1 MNIDKRAKELGLT
14 LPPPMSTQGLPFST
28 VVIDGSTAYI
38 SGHLPLNDEGKIFG
52 PLGPV
57 GETGDSIVTPEQAY
71 ESARRV
77 CIGILASLQARLG
90 SLERVDR
97 WLKLLGFVNVAPGF
111 KAIPPV
117 VNGAS
122 DLILELYGSLRGE
135 HTRSA
140 IGVAQLPFGA
150 PVEIE
155 AVVKVKP

>member
-1 MNIDKRAKELGLT
+1 MNIDKRVKELGLE
-14 LPPPMSTQGLPFST
+14 LPPPMSTKGLPFSS

-38 SGHLPLNDEGKIFG
+38 SGHLPLADDGKLFG
-52 PLGPV
+52 PLGKV
-57 GETGDSIVTPEQAY
+57 SDGAEAAVTPEQAY
-71 ESARRV
+71 ASARRV
-77 CIGILASLQARLG
+77 AIGMLASLQTRLG

-97 WLKLLGFVNVAPGF
+97 WLKLLGFVNVGPEF

-122 DLILELYGSLRGE
+122 DLILEIWGPNRGE

-140 IGVAQLPFGA
+140 IGVAELPFGA